1 MDWEVWGPP
10 LAVLTISSVIG
21 SILIQRTKG
30 EEGIDQRA
38 EFLAQKGQL
47 LEAIRELDAD
57 QVKMDAEVFQAERKR
72 LISAASVVLQKL
84 DGKTQNVD
92 IKGVNKR
99 MSGRSLFGY
108 LGGTF
113 LFFALVGF
121 LISKYS
127 APRQEGGIMTG
138 GQMPETPAIDWD
150 QLRQDRIEAANK
162 VLETDPDNIEA
173 LNMLTYDALLVRDMP
188 TSMDNMEKVRNL
200 NSEDP
205 DFIVHLAMLQMTVG
219 MYERAEVGF
228 DQALKIRPDFPKA
241 KLWKGY
247 MLISMQKK
255 EEALIVLD
263 SITSELNLPEEEMLL
278 RSLKSDLAA
287 PPAMITGTVSLSEG
301 VESPAGILFIIAKR
315 AAVGGG
321 PPVAVKRIPNPV
333 FPLSF
338 DLGKSDMVMGGQW
351 PEMVFLSARIDL
363 DGNAM
368 TKEEAPKTG
377 EVLEV
382 KGTQEGLELLLVNP

>member
-10 LAVLTISSVIG
+10 LAVLAISSVIG

-47 LEAIRELDAD
+47 LEAICELDAD
-57 QVKMDAEVFQAERKR
+57 QVKMDAAVYEAERKR

-84 DGKTQNVD
+84 DGETQNVD
-92 IKGVNKR
+92 IKAVNKR

-138 GQMPETPAIDWD
+138 GQMPETPAIDWN
-150 QLRQDRIEAANK
+150 QLRQDRIDAANK
-162 VLETDPDNIEA
+162 VLETAPDNIEA
-173 LNMLTYDALLVRDMP
+173 LNMLTYDALLVRDM
-188 TSMDNMEKVRNL
+188 TASMENMEKVRTL
-200 NSEDP
+200 NPEDP
-205 DFIVHLAMLQMTVG
+205 DFMVHLAMLQMTVG
-219 MYERAEVGF
+219 MYERAATGF
-228 DQALKIRPDFPKA
+228 EKALEERPGYAKA

-247 MLISMQKK
+247 MLISMEKK
-255 EEALIVLD
+255 EEAKVVLD
-263 SITSELNLPEEEMLL
+263 SITTELDWPEEEILL
-278 RSLKSDLAA
+278 RSLKAELSA

-351 PEMVFLSARIDL
+351 PDTVFLSARIDI

-368 TKEEAPKTG
+368 TKEDAPKTA
-377 EVLEV
+377 EVLEIQGL
-382 KGTQEGLELLLVNP
+382 KEGLDLLLVNP

>member
-1 MDWEVWGPP
+1 
-10 LAVLTISSVIG
+10 
-21 SILIQRTKG
+21 
-30 EEGIDQRA
+30 
-38 EFLAQKGQL
+38 
-47 LEAIRELDAD
+47 LDAD
-57 QVKMDAEVFQAERKR
+57 QVKMDAEVYQAERKR

-84 DGKTQNVD
+84 DGETQSVNM
-92 IKGVNKR
+92 KSVNKR

-108 LGGTF
+108 LSGT
-113 LFFALVGF
+113 LIFFAVVGF

-138 GQMPETPAIDWD
+138 GQMPETTAIDWD
-150 QLRQDRIEAANK
+150 QLRQDRIDAANK
-162 VLETDPDNIEA
+162 VLETEPDNIEA

-188 TSMDNMEKVRNL
+188 TAMDNMEKVRNL

-219 MYERAEVGF
+219 MYERAEIGF
-228 DQALKIRPDFPKA
+228 EHALTIRPGFPKA

-255 EEALIVLD
+255 EEALVVLD
-263 SITSELNLPEEEMLL
+263 SITRELNLPEEEMLL

-315 AAVGGG
+315 AAIGGG

-368 TKEEAPKTG
+368 TKEEAPKTS

-382 KGTQEGLELLLVNP
+382 KGTHEGLELLLVNP